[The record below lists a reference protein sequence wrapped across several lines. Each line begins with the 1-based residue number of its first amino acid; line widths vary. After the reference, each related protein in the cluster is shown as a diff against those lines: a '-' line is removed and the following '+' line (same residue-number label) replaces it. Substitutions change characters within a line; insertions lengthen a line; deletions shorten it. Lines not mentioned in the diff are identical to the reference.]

1 MMKETMHEIFGE
13 IIHSYTRAEAIEDGS
28 LVDVSEIAKEAGFK
42 FPVAMTRTVWGRY
55 VEVPQGVSC
64 QDEQGRLW
72 DILFMLRDM
81 IRRNRVP
88 SDTMKFSLLV
98 RNDNR
103 RPKLVTLKSVC
114 GPGDNGEPVITIMM
128 TDED

>member
-1 MMKETMHEIFGE
+1 METANHEIFGE
-13 IIHSYTRAEAIEDGS
+13 VIHSYTRAEAIEDGE
-28 LVDVSEIAKEAGFK
+28 LVDVSDVAREAGFR
-42 FPVAMTRTVWGRY
+42 FPVAMTRTVWGKY
-55 VEVPQGVSC
+55 VEVPPGVSF

-72 DILFMLRDM
+72 DILYMLMNM

-88 SDTMKFSLLV
+88 SDTMKFSLMV

-103 RPKLVTLKSVC
+103 RPKLVTLKSIC
-114 GPGDNGEPVITIMM
+114 GPGDNSEPVITIMM

>member
-1 MMKETMHEIFGE
+1 MKETMHEIFGE
-13 IIHSYTRAEAIEDGS
+13 IIHSYSRAEAIEDGT
-28 LVDVSEIAKEAGFK
+28 LVDVSEIAKEAGFG
-42 FPVAMTRTVWGRY
+42 FPVAMTSTVWGKY
-55 VEVPQGVSC
+55 VEVPHGVSC

-88 SDTMKFSLLV
+88 SDTMKFSFLV

-103 RPKLVTLKSVC
+103 RPKLITLKSVC
-114 GPGDNGEPVITIMM
+114 GPGDNSEPVITIMM